1 MALLTMD
8 VRDVPSLAGRS
19 LGTTAWREVTQSVI
33 DLFAEATGDRQ
44 WIHIDPQRAAKES
57 PFRKTIA
64 HGYFT
69 LSLVPVFFW
78 ELLEVTGSRLA
89 INYGAN
95 KVRWPAP
102 VPIPCRVRMS
112 AKIASVEAFESGF
125 TLTMD
130 ATIEVEGQ
138 QKPAMVAEV
147 VFRYYSMPNRQR
159 RAC

>member
-1 MALLTMD
+1 MALMTVNVAD
-8 VRDVPSLAGRS
+8 AKSLKGKS
-19 LGTTAWREVTQSVI
+19 LGVTEWKEITQEQI
-33 DLFAEATGDRQ
+33 NLFADSTGDRQ
-44 WIHIDPQRAAKES
+44 WIHVDPERAARKS

-78 ELLEVTGSRLA
+78 ELIEITGARLV

-102 VPIPCRVRMS
+102 VPIPSRIRMR
-112 AKIASVEAFESGF
+112 ATVTDVEDFESGF
-125 TLTMD
+125 TFVVE
-130 ATIEVEGQ
+130 ATVEVQGQ

-147 VFRYYSMPNRQR
+147 LYRYY
-159 RAC
+159 A

>member
-8 VRDVPSLAGRS
+8 VREAASLAGRS
-19 LGTTAWREVTQSVI
+19 LGTTAWKEVTQQVI

-44 WIHIDPQRAAKES
+44 WIHTDPKRAAKES

-64 HGYFT
+64 HGYYT

-78 ELLEVTGSRLA
+78 ELLEVTGTRLT
-89 INYGAN
+89 INFGAN

-102 VPIPCRVRMS
+102 VPIPCRLRMS
-112 AKIASVEAFESGF
+112 AKVLTVEPFESGF
-125 TLTMD
+125 TVTME
-130 ATIEVEGQ
+130 ATMEVEKQ

-147 VFRYYSMPNRQR
+147 VYRYY
-159 RAC
+159 C

>member
-1 MALLTMD
+1 MAMMTVSVADAKGLK
-8 VRDVPSLAGRS
+8 GKS
-19 LGTTAWREVTQSVI
+19 LGATEWKEVTQELI
-33 DLFAEATGDRQ
+33 NLFARSTGDNQ
-44 WIHIDPQRAAKES
+44 WIHTDPARAARQS

-78 ELLEVTGSRLA
+78 ELIEITGARLV

-102 VPIPCRVRMS
+102 VPIPSRVRMS
-112 AKIASVEAFESGF
+112 AVISDVEDFESGF
-125 TLTMD
+125 TIVVE
-130 ATIEVEGQ
+130 ATVEVEGQ

-147 VFRYYSMPNRQR
+147 LYRYY
-159 RAC
+159 A